1 MEHQKA
7 PSLRNHLPHRNLSRL
22 GQMEDNMLHERGVQ
36 VMNVDVIGKA
46 YDIAASYLRHIGAI
60 REQPAPNEA
69 LLQLIVQL
77 FEHGDHHQLSLANRA
92 IMRYQ
97 RRAAQQGEAA

>member
-1 MEHQKA
+1 
-7 PSLRNHLPHRNLSRL
+7 
-22 GQMEDNMLHERGVQ
+22 MLLEGGAR

-46 YDIAASYLRHIGAI
+46 YDIAANYLRRTGVIPDHH
-60 REQPAPNEA
+60 APNEA

-92 IMRYQ
+92 IARYQ
-97 RRAAQQGEAA
+97 RRTARVEAA

>member
-1 MEHQKA
+1 
-7 PSLRNHLPHRNLSRL
+7 
-22 GQMEDNMLHERGVQ
+22 MLHERGVQ

-46 YDIAASYLRHIGAI
+46 YDIAVSYLHRTGAI
-60 REQPAPNEA
+60 EEQPATNEA

-92 IMRYQ
+92 IVRYQ
-97 RRAAQQGEAA
+97 RRVAQGEAA